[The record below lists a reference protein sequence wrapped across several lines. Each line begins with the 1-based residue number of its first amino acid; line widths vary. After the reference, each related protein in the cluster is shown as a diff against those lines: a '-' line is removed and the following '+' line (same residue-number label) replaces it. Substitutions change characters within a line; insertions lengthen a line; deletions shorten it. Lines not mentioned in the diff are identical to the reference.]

1 MHKDAI
7 IFYLIFLILYA
18 LAFIFISLPW
28 SNIEEAFADS
38 CRYGYLKVAQLL
50 LILKPNMDIS
60 ADEESAFIGACVN
73 GHLQVVEWLRKIKPN
88 INIFARNHLAFRS
101 ACSYGHLKVAELLS
115 SITPIYEIDLSTG
128 TITYEI
134 KELPPIIINKECEDC
149 KDCEECIFCFGELT
163 EITTNCK
170 TNCNHSYHYDCLSE
184 WYFRKYEDGKKFT
197 CPRCSKPINAIFF
210 KSFNC
215 K

>member
-60 ADEESAFIGACVN
+60 ANEESAFIGACVN
-73 GHLQVVEWLRKIKPN
+73 GHLQVVKWLYKIKPN
-88 INIFARNHLAFRS
+88 MDISARNHLAFRS
-101 ACSYGHLKVAELLS
+101 ACSYGHLEVAKLLS
-115 SITPIYEIDLSTG
+115 YISSKYTIDFSKNKSIEYNILE
-128 TITYEI
+128 
-134 KELPPIIINKECEDC
+134 KELPISRDTKVPNNNKNEICSICYVSPIEM
-149 KDCEECIFCFGELT
+149 
-163 EITTNCK
+163 K
-170 TNCNHSYHYDCLSE
+170 TNCNHNYCHNCIST
-184 WYFRKYEDGKKFT
+184 WYSRNDKKT
-197 CPRCSKPINAIFF
+197 CPLCNQVIRNIYAFE
-210 KSFNC
+210 
-215 K
+215 